1 MTEMAGIVVLNTE
14 ESSGMVIAKDD
25 KDSRIFFGL
34 VLTAV
39 TDSLYFTST
48 LCKSF
53 VNYLLQNL
61 AASVLSYRC
70 LVCFLSF

>member
-1 MTEMAGIVVLNTE
+1 MTGLAGMVVLNTE
-14 ESSGMVIAKDD
+14 ESGGMVIAKDG
-25 KDSRIFFGL
+25 KDSRIFWS

-48 LCKSF
+48 LCKLF
-53 VNYLLQNL
+53 VNYLLQNV